1 DEQYTTTDVTLGYA
15 SKEPTDDDFSHLGG
29 SPVRMNSPLQAV
41 RTWLD
46 DEPLSAS
53 LARCKT
59 CNTMMALLLQLN
71 GDLPEYFPG
80 HERKL
85 YIFACRNKPCRKK
98 PGTIRAL
105 RATKI
110 PTSTPKKSSQPSS
123 SDPTEAPKA
132 TTPPTNLGDS
142 IFKSTSPNQASTTAN
157 PFSTSSHASLNP
169 NPFSTTSAANPIPY
183 GHQKHHF
190 KSLPPQPNPQAPPT
204 SASSLSQSFA
214 QKAQISSPQHPP
226 PTPSP
231 RTPWPSPTSLPH
243 PYPSYHL
250 DADYET
256 LSAPTPAP
264 TTSSSLPI
272 TNTDPTSTEANNEDD
287 EPSSWLSPS
296 SIVDKTFLRFA
307 ARLAENPEQVLRY
320 EFRGE
325 PLLYNKI
332 DEVGRAFPSAVAAT
346 KGSVGASLPNRV
358 PACGNCGGKRVFE
371 MQLTPHAISELEKEE
386 EGVEG
391 MEWGTVVVGVCDG
404 DCVEKGVEEGKVRW
418 VEEWVGVSWEE
429 SVGGRKG

>member
-1 DEQYTTTDVTLGYA
+1 
-15 SKEPTDDDFSHLGG
+15 
-29 SPVRMNSPLQAV
+29 
-41 RTWLD
+41 
-46 DEPLSAS
+46 
-53 LARCKT
+53 
-59 CNTMMALLLQLN
+59 MALLLQLN

-105 RATKI
+105 RATKTSI
-110 PTSTPKKSSQPSS
+110 PTPKKSSQPGSS
-123 SDPTEAPKA
+123 SNPTEAPKA
-132 TTPPTNLGDS
+132 TLPPTNLGDS
-142 IFKSTSPNQASTTAN
+142 IFKSTSPKQASTATN
-157 PFSTSSHASLNP
+157 SFSTSSHASLNP

-183 GHQKHHF
+183 GHQKHNF
-190 KSLPPQPNPQAPPT
+190 KSLPSQPNPQASPT
-204 SASSLSQSFA
+204 STSSLSQTFA
-214 QKAQISSPQHPP
+214 QKAQISSAESTP

-231 RTPWPSPTSLPH
+231 RTAWPSSTFLPR

-256 LSAPTPAP
+256 LSASTPEP
-264 TTSSSLPI
+264 PTSSSLPI
-272 TNTDPTSTEANNEDD
+272 TDTDPASTEPNDDD

-296 SIVDKTFLRFA
+296 SKADKTFLRFA

-332 DEVGRAFPSAVAAT
+332 DEVGRAFPSAAAAAT
-346 KGSVGASLPNRV
+346 KGVMGTSLPNRV

-371 MQLTPHAISELEKEE
+371 MQLTPHAISELEAEE

-404 DCVEKGVEEGKVRW
+404 DCVEKGVEEGKVGW
-418 VEEWVGVSWEE
+418 VEEWVGASWEE
-429 SVGGRKG
+429 SVGVKKG